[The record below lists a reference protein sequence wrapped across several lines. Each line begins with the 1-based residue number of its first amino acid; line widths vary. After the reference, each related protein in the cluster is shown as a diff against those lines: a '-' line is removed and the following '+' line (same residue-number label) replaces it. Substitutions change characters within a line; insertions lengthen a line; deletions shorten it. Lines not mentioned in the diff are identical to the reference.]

1 MVALKAGHYHQCIDR
16 TDWTDPALQHVYW
29 DPGLRQRGSVN
40 RGKDILTM
48 DGSILVVEGD
58 ATARQLLTSNLE
70 NSGYKVLCAG
80 DLDQA
85 ANVVRDTRPDLVLLD
100 WVLPGIPGS
109 PFTGRLRRDQRTRDI
124 PVVLL
129 SGRTE
134 EHDKVAALEGGADDY
149 VTKPYSVRELLARIK
164 AVIRRRMPQLA
175 DDVVEI
181 GGLLL
186 DPAARLVRAG
196 DREIDIW
203 TTEFRLLHFFM
214 TQPGRIFS
222 RTRLI
227 DEIWGHDAFVEERT
241 VDVHIRRLRQGLAP
255 TGHDVLIETVRGV
268 GYCFRSDRS
277 GGLS

>member
-1 MVALKAGHYHQCIDR
+1 
-16 TDWTDPALQHVYW
+16 
-29 DPGLRQRGSVN
+29 
-40 RGKDILTM
+40 M
-48 DGSILVVEGD
+48 DGSILVVEGE
-58 ATARQLLTSNLE
+58 ASARQLLTTNLQ
-70 NSGYKVLCAG
+70 NSGYNVLCAG
-80 DLDQA
+80 DVVQA
-85 ANVVRDTRPDLVLLD
+85 ESVVREIRPDLVLLD
-100 WVLPGIPGS
+100 WVQPGIPGL

-134 EHDKVAALEGGADDY
+134 EHDKVAALEGGVDDY

-203 TTEFRLLHFFM
+203 TTEFRLLHYFM
-214 TQPGRIFS
+214 THPGRIFS
-222 RTRLI
+222 RARLL

-255 TGHDVLIETVRGV
+255 TGHDVLIETARGL
-268 GYCFRSDRS
+268 GYRFRTERPSEQP
-277 GGLS
+277 